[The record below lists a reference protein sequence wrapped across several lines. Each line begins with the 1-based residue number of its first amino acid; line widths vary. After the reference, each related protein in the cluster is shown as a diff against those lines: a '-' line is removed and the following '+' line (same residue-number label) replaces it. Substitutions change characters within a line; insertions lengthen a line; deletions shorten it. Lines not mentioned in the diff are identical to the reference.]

1 MKNCKN
7 RIIMVQKP
15 IVISPSR
22 KKDFKKGTGFSLKE
36 VNKSNKTLQ
45 DLKSAKIKIDFRRK
59 SEYQQNIEYLNNL
72 KLDLKKKPKR
82 EPYRKKEE
90 KPKKIIKKK
99 VIKKPPIKLTLL
111 NKLGPSTEKKMI
123 EIGIPDVQTLIKE
136 DPKEVASL
144 VSGCSEERVIKWIEE
159 GKRLVE

>member
-22 KKDFKKGTGFSLKE
+22 KKDFKKGTGFSLRE

>member
-1 MKNCKN
+1 
-7 RIIMVQKP
+7 MVQKP

>member
-1 MKNCKN
+1 M
-7 RIIMVQKP
+7 IQKP

>member
-1 MKNCKN
+1 
-7 RIIMVQKP
+7 MVQKP
-15 IVISPSR
+15 IVIS
-22 KKDFKKGTGFSLKE
+22 L
-36 VNKSNKTLQ
+36 
-45 DLKSAKIKIDFRRK
+45 
-59 SEYQQNIEYLNNL
+59 
-72 KLDLKKKPKR
+72 
-82 EPYRKKEE
+82 
-90 KPKKIIKKK
+90 
-99 VIKKPPIKLTLL
+99 KLTLL

>member
-1 MKNCKN
+1 
-7 RIIMVQKP
+7 MVQKP

-22 KKDFKKGTGFSLKE
+22 KKDFKKGTGFSLRE